1 MRIALLLLPVN
12 GFQIVSANVFV
23 VTGRP
28 KIAIILS
35 MLRQCIVLI
44 PCMLLFGMLWGLS
57 GVITSAPVADGFS
70 FVLTGGMIYFEMR
83 KLRVPRSS

>member
-1 MRIALLLLPVN
+1 MLLLPLV

-28 KIAIILS
+28 KISILLS

-44 PCMLLFGMLWGLS
+44 PCMLLFGRLWGLY
-57 GVITSAPVADGFS
+57 GVISAAPVADGFS
-70 FVLTGGMIYFEMR
+70 VILTTVMILLELKKMR
-83 KLRVPRSS
+83 AETRRAQG